1 MPTATKLSP
10 QTTLPTGALAKLQ
23 TIERELLAVLLER
36 DVVIRAALVA
46 LLARQHLVQLG
57 APGAAKTLLMTE
69 LAKRISTTNGKG
81 LRCFDYLMTKF
92 TTPEELFGPISV
104 SGLKKNEYKR
114 ITAGRLVEAE
124 LVFLDEIFKA
134 SSAILNTLLRVINE
148 RVYTNGSQ
156 TTSVPLLSLFG
167 ASNELP
173 QGNELEALWDRFL
186 LRVQVGYL
194 SDSGF
199 AQFIRQAAKQAH
211 KNGNGYSAAT
221 LTLTELNDLQA
232 AAERITLPD
241 AVCACLEQLRV
252 DLTAKGI
259 RASDRRWGQTLG
271 LLRAHALLEGRSSVE
286 EEDLPILK
294 HCLWQTPEQLTDVAK
309 LLARLGNPLHAKAVD
324 LGDQASSV
332 HQECMAAQKDGRDDE
347 QQMSAAIEAN
357 TKLKQITTKL
367 QELHAQATAQDKP
380 TTRIEKVAA
389 DIARM
394 KQEIAALVL

>member
-1 MPTATKLSP
+1 MPTAPKLTAQP
-10 QTTLPTGALAKLQ
+10 NALAKLQ
-23 TIERELLAVLLER
+23 TVERELLAVLLER

-57 APGAAKTLLMTE
+57 APGTGKTLLMTE
-69 LAKRISTTNGKG
+69 LGKRISISQGKG

-104 SGLKKNEYKR
+104 AGLKRDEYQR

-148 RVYTNGSQ
+148 RIYTNGSK

-173 QGNELEALWDRFL
+173 VGNELEALWDRFL

-199 AQFIRQAAKQAH
+199 AQFIRHTAQ
-211 KNGNGYSAAT
+211 KNGNGQTVTS
-221 LTLTELNDLQA
+221 LTLAELQGLQT
-232 AAERITLPD
+232 AAERV
-241 AVCACLEQLRV
+241 AVPAAICASLEQLRV
-252 DLTAKGI
+252 DLSVKGI

-286 EEDLPILK
+286 KEDLPILK
-294 HCLWQTPEQLTDVAK
+294 HCLWQMPEQITDVAK

-347 QQMSAAIEAN
+347 QQMSVAIEAN

>member
-1 MPTATKLSP
+1 MPTAPKLTL
-10 QTTLPTGALAKLQ
+10 QTNALAKLQ
-23 TIERELLAVLLER
+23 TIERELLAALLER
-36 DVVIRAALVA
+36 DAVIRAALVA
-46 LLARQHLVQLG
+46 LLSRQHLVQLG
-57 APGAAKTLLMTE
+57 APGAGKTLLMTE
-69 LAKRISTTNGKG
+69 LGKRINTAQGKG

-104 SGLKKNEYKR
+104 AGLKRDEYQR

-148 RVYTNGSQ
+148 RVYTNGSK
-156 TTSVPLLSLFG
+156 TMSVPLLSLFG

-173 QGNELEALWDRFL
+173 SGNELEALWDRFL

-194 SDSGF
+194 SESGF
-199 AQFIRQAAKQAH
+199 AKFLRQAALKA
-211 KNGNGYSAAT
+211 NGNGQANTT
-221 LTLTELNDLQA
+221 LTLTELAELQR
-232 AAERITLPD
+232 AAEQIAVPD
-241 AVCACLEQLRV
+241 AICASLEQLRV

-259 RASDRRWGQTLG
+259 RASDRRWGQSLG
-271 LLRAHALLEGRSSVE
+271 LLRAHALLEGRTSVE
-286 EEDLPILK
+286 EDDLPILK
-294 HCLWQTPEQLTDVAK
+294 HCLWQTPEQSGDVAK

-324 LGDQASSV
+324 LGDQAASV
-332 HQECMAAQKDGRDDE
+332 HQECMAAQHDGRNEND
-347 QQMSAAIEAN
+347 QTLAAIEAN

-367 QELHAQATAQDKP
+367 QELHAQATSQGKP
-380 TTRIEKVAA
+380 TARIEKVAA

>member
-10 QTTLPTGALAKLQ
+10 QANVLAKLQ

-36 DVVIRAALVA
+36 DAVIRAALVA
-46 LLARQHLVQLG
+46 LLSRQHLVQLG
-57 APGAAKTLLMTE
+57 APGVAKTLLMTE
-69 LAKRISTTNGKG
+69 LGRRISTAQGKG

-104 SGLKKNEYKR
+104 AGLKRDEYQR

-148 RVYTNGSQ
+148 RVYTNGSK
-156 TTSVPLLSLFG
+156 TMSVPLLSLFG

-173 QGNELEALWDRFL
+173 SGNELEALWDRFL

-194 SDSGF
+194 SESGF
-199 AQFIRQAAKQAH
+199 AQFLRQAALKA
-211 KNGNGYSAAT
+211 NGNGPANTT
-221 LTLTELNDLQA
+221 LTLTELAELQR
-232 AAERITLPD
+232 AAEQIAVPD
-241 AVCACLEQLRV
+241 AICAGLEQLRV

-259 RASDRRWGQTLG
+259 RASDRRWGQSLG
-271 LLRAHALLEGRSSVE
+271 LLRAHALLEGRASVE
-286 EEDLPILK
+286 EDDLPVLK
-294 HCLWQTPEQLTDVAK
+294 HCLWQTPEQIGDVAK

-324 LGDQASSV
+324 LGDQAASV
-332 HQECMAAQKDGRDDE
+332 HQECMAAQRDGRNEND
-347 QQMSAAIEAN
+347 QMSAAIEAN

-367 QELHAQATAQDKP
+367 QELHAQAVAQGKP

-394 KQEIAALVL
+394 KQEIAGLVL

>member
-1 MPTATKLSP
+1 MPTAPKLASQP
-10 QTTLPTGALAKLQ
+10 NALTKLQ
-23 TIERELLAVLLER
+23 TIERELLSVLLER
-36 DVVIRAALVA
+36 DAVIRAALVA

-69 LAKRISTTNGKG
+69 LGKRINTTNGKG

-104 SGLKKNEYKR
+104 AGLKRDEYQR
-114 ITAGRLVEAE
+114 ITTGRLVEAE

-156 TTSVPLLSLFG
+156 TMAVPLLSLFA

-194 SDSGF
+194 SDGGF
-199 AQFIRQAAKQAH
+199 GQFIRQAAQR
-211 KNGNGYSAAT
+211 NGQSHAVT
-221 LTLTELNDLQA
+221 SLTLVELYGLQT
-232 AAERITLPD
+232 AAECLPVP
-241 AVCACLEQLRV
+241 AAICASLEQLRL

-259 RASDRRWGQTLG
+259 RLSDRRWGQTLG
-271 LLRAHALLEGRSSVE
+271 LLRAHALLEGRPAVE
-286 EEDLPILK
+286 EDDLPILK
-294 HCLWQTPEQLTDVAK
+294 HCLWQTPEQSGDVAK
-309 LLARLGNPLHAKAVD
+309 LLARLGNPLHAKAAD
-324 LGDQASSV
+324 LGDQAASV
-332 HQECMAAQKDGRDDE
+332 HQECMLAQRDGRNEND
-347 QQMSAAIEAN
+347 QMSAAIEAN
-357 TKLKQITTKL
+357 TKLKQLTTKL
-367 QELHAQATAQDKP
+367 QELRAQAVAQGKP

-389 DIARM
+389 DIAQM
-394 KQEIAALVL
+394 KQEIAGLVL

>member
-1 MPTATKLSP
+1 MPTAPKLASQP
-10 QTTLPTGALAKLQ
+10 NALTKLQ

-36 DVVIRAALVA
+36 DAVIRAALVA

-69 LAKRISTTNGKG
+69 LGKRINTAQGKG
-81 LRCFDYLMTKF
+81 VRCFDYLMTKF

-104 SGLKKNEYKR
+104 AGLKRDEYQR
-114 ITAGRLVEAE
+114 ITTGRLVEAE

-134 SSAILNTLLRVINE
+134 SSAILNTMLRVINE

-156 TTSVPLLSLFG
+156 TMNVPLLSLFA

-199 AQFIRQAAKQAH
+199 AHFIRQAAQ
-211 KNGNGYSAAT
+211 KNGNGHAVTS
-221 LTLTELNDLQA
+221 LTLVELYGLQT
-232 AAERITLPD
+232 AAECLPVPE
-241 AVCACLEQLRV
+241 AICASLEQLRL

-259 RASDRRWGQTLG
+259 RLSDRRWGQTLG
-271 LLRAHALLEGRSSVE
+271 LLRAHALLEGRPTVE
-286 EEDLPILK
+286 EDDLPILK
-294 HCLWQTPEQLTDVAK
+294 HCLWQTPEQITDVAK

-324 LGDQASSV
+324 LGDQAASV
-332 HQECMAAQKDGRDDE
+332 HQECMVAQRDGRNENE
-347 QQMSAAIEAN
+347 QMLAAIEAN
-357 TKLKQITTKL
+357 TKLKQLTTKL
-367 QELHAQATAQDKP
+367 QELHTQAVAQGKP
-380 TTRIEKVAA
+380 TARIEKVAA
-389 DIARM
+389 DLTRM
-394 KQEIAALVL
+394 KQEIASLVL

>member
-1 MPTATKLSP
+1 MPTAPKLTP

-23 TIERELLAVLLER
+23 AVERELLAALLER
-36 DVVIRAALVA
+36 DAVIRAALVA
-46 LLARQHLVQLG
+46 LLSRQHLVQLG

-69 LAKRISTTNGKG
+69 LGKRISTAQSKG

-104 SGLKKNEYKR
+104 AGLKRDEYQR
-114 ITAGRLVEAE
+114 ITTGRLVEAE

-148 RVYTNGSQ
+148 REYTNGSK
-156 TTSVPLLSLFG
+156 TMTVPLLSLFG

-194 SDSGF
+194 SDGGF
-199 AQFIRQAAKQAH
+199 AQFIRQAAR
-211 KNGNGYSAAT
+211 KNGNGHSVTT
-221 LTLTELNDLQA
+221 LTLTELQELQR
-232 AAERITLPD
+232 AAEQITLPD

-259 RASDRRWGQTLG
+259 RASDRRWGQSLG
-271 LLRAHALLEGRSSVE
+271 LLRAHALLEGRASVE
-286 EEDLPILK
+286 EDDLPVLK
-294 HCLWQTPEQLTDVAK
+294 HCLWQTPEQIGDVAK

-324 LGDQASSV
+324 LGDQAASV
-332 HQECMAAQKDGRDDE
+332 HQECMAAQRDGRNEND
-347 QQMSAAIEAN
+347 QMSAAIEAN
-357 TKLKQITTKL
+357 TKLKQINTKL
-367 QELHAQATAQDKP
+367 QELHAQAVAQGKATA
-380 TTRIEKVAA
+380 RIEKVAA

-394 KQEIAALVL
+394 KQEIAGLVL